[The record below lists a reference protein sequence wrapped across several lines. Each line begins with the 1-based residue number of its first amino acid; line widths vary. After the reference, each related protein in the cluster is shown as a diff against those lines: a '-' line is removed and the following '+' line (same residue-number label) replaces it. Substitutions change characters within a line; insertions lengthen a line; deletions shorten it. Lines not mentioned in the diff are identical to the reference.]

1 MTPLV
6 HAVLIVVGVV
16 IVVKVLP
23 ALFWDLF
30 SYEPEEPVR

>member
-6 HAVLIVVGVV
+6 HAVLIVVGVY

-23 ALFWDLF
+23 GLFWDLF